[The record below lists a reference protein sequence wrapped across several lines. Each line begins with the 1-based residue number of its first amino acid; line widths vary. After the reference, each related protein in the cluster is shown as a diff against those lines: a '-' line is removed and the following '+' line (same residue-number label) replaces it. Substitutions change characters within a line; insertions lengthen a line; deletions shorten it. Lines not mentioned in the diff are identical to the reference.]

1 MKAGIGAYVLAL
13 IVGIWLGLSSSSS
26 SSPSSFNASESIVL
40 AGANPLQVMQ
50 GSEYVELGLEM
61 EALKALVTGH
71 HLSAPK
77 VLLSTLTKLQSS

>member
-13 IVGIWLGLSSSSS
+13 IVGIWLGLSSS

-50 GSEYVELGLEM
+50 GSEYVEMGLEM
-61 EALKALVTGH
+61 EPLEALVTGH
-71 HLSAPK
+71 HLSVPK
-77 VLLSTLTKLQSS
+77 VLLPTLIKVQSS